1 METRM
6 WDRAAV
12 KDNTGQQQR
21 TARTGKRNRSENH
34 NMDEIFGTGE
44 PEQDTRTG

>member
-1 METRM
+1 M

-12 KDNTGQQQR
+12 KDKTGQQQR
-21 TARTGKRNRSENH
+21 TARTGKRNRRPENH